1 MFNQTPPV
9 TTHEQQ
15 TISHHPHLEILQQSD
30 DVDLYGAPSSMK
42 ICVIDIRGLKNYDL
56 NMIYCD
62 GHSAIYETQKG
73 RFYVLK
79 DQRLCQAKKKCDH
92 VTLMVQI

>member
-9 TTHEQQ
+9 TTNEQQ

-42 ICVIDIRGLKNYDL
+42 ICVIDTRGLKNYDL

-62 GHSAIYETQKG
+62 GRNTIYETQKG

-79 DQRLCQAKKKCDH
+79 DKRLCQAKKKRDY
-92 VTLMVQI
+92 VSLMVNI